1 MKVTVLGS
9 GTSSG
14 VPMIGCS
21 CKVCRSPNPKDN
33 RLRSSIHIETEAV
46 SIVVDAG
53 PDFRQ
58 QMLRERIVRLD
69 AILLTHQH
77 KDHTAGFD
85 DIRAFNF
92 FQRKPMDVYLTKEV
106 EQAFVKEYH
115 YVFDEKQYPGLPQ
128 MRLINFVNAPFKVSG
143 LQVTPVQVY
152 HYKLPVY
159 GFRIGKFAYITD
171 CNLIPEA
178 EISKLKDLDVLI
190 INALRK
196 ESHISH
202 YTLDEALEVIKQL
215 RPRQAYLTHISHQM
229 GLHDEVNNSLLSG
242 VALAHDGLQV
252 MIEGY

>member
-1 MKVTVLGS
+1 M
-9 GTSSG
+9 
-14 VPMIGCS
+14 
-21 CKVCRSPNPKDN
+21 
-33 RLRSSIHIETEAV
+33 
-46 SIVVDAG
+46 VDAG

-215 RPRQAYLTHISHQM
+215 QPRQAYLTHISHQM
-229 GLHDEVNNSLLSG
+229 GLHDEVNSSLPSG